1 MSAMGKLVLSIQTM
15 LDDNE
20 STDTMISML
29 CDDYGMSKETALEFI
44 SFLHRSL
51 AQFFLPEQQ
60 REQQSSPFSWQQL

>member
-44 SFLHRSL
+44 CTVKDEYRRY
-51 AQFFLPEQQ
+51 ED
-60 REQQSSPFSWQQL
+60 SPY